1 MNFSDCMKNFWDGL
15 LRPSVKPLLF
25 ALWTG
30 GAFWVCSPRFVDA
43 EVTPQWLWA
52 VAGGAVW
59 LLLAGHRPAA
69 GTGGGQRH
77 RNMRSSSSSR
87 RMTKTGRPSGV

>member
-1 MNFSDCMKNFWDGL
+1 MNFSDYMKNFWDGL

-30 GAFWVCSPRFVDA
+30 GAFWVCSPHFVDE

-59 LLLAGHRPAA
+59 LLLAAA
-69 GTGGGQRH
+69 GLLRGREGGQRH